1 MTERRDVVRQDFD
14 YIVVGGGSAGCVLA
28 SRLSEASDTQVL
40 LVEAGPDS
48 RDWRIKM
55 PLAVDQLLTGT
66 TYNWAYE
73 AAPDASIAGRKMGH
87 PRGRVL
93 GGSSAINGMVYT
105 RGNPGDYDD
114 WEQKHGC
121 TGWGYADVLPYF
133 KRMETAAGG
142 DDRYRGR
149 SGPMR
154 VTAPRYATNP
164 LNTAFLEAGRVL
176 GYPMSDDP
184 NGAQHEGFG
193 LAEQTI
199 SGGERLSTARA
210 YLGPEVRRRPNL
222 TILTDTLVERV
233 LLEGRRATGTRTRSK
248 GRTQEFTARR
258 EVILAAGA
266 VGSPQIL
273 MLSGIG
279 PVDEL
284 ARHGIPV
291 RHNLA
296 GVGQNLQDH
305 LDLALKFQ
313 CLTPDSLKRYTT
325 ALGRIPVG
333 INWFLRRK
341 GVAASNQFEVA
352 AYLRSRAGIPRP
364 DLKFEFFPLGV
375 SSDTFKPYPGESFQI
390 HCTAEIAHARGQL
403 TLKSADPAAA
413 PVMQFNY
420 LSDPRDLET
429 FRRGIALV
437 RELVRAAPFAR
448 FTGAELAPGDALQSQ
463 NELDD
468 YIRTQSNTAYHIS
481 CSCRMGGADDPMAVV
496 DTALRV
502 RGVDGLRVA
511 DASVMPVVVT
521 SNLNATVIM
530 IAEKAADLVAGKTV
544 LPPELHPKWSHP
556 DWQTQ
561 QR

>member
-1 MTERRDVVRQDFD
+1 
-14 YIVVGGGSAGCVLA
+14 
-28 SRLSEASDTQVL
+28 
-40 LVEAGPDS
+40 
-48 RDWRIKM
+48 M
-55 PLAVDQLLTGT
+55 PLAVDRLLTGT

-73 AAPDASIAGRKMGH
+73 AAPDSGIAGRRMGH

-105 RGNPGDYDD
+105 RGNPGDYDA
-114 WEQKHGC
+114 WEQEHGC

-133 KRMETAAGG
+133 KRMETAPDG

-154 VTAPRYATNP
+154 LTAPRYARNP
-164 LNTAFLEAGRVL
+164 LNTAFLEAGRAL
-176 GYPMSDDP
+176 GYPISDDP

-199 SGGERLSTARA
+199 AGGERLSTAAA
-210 YLGPEVRRRPNL
+210 YLGRDVRRRPNL
-222 TILTDTLVERV
+222 TILADTLVEKV
-233 LLEGRRATGTRTRSK
+233 LLQDRRATGIRARNK
-248 GRTQEFTARR
+248 GRTEDFTARR

-279 PVDEL
+279 PAAEL
-284 ARHGIPV
+284 ARHGIAV
-291 RHNLA
+291 QHDLA

-305 LDLALKFQ
+305 LDLALKFR

-325 ALGRIPVG
+325 MLGRIPVG
-333 INWFLRRK
+333 IDWFLRRK
-341 GVAASNQFEVA
+341 GVASSNQFEVA

-375 SSDTFKPYPGESFQI
+375 SSETFAPYPGESFQI
-390 HCTAEIAHARGQL
+390 HCTAEASHARGHL

-413 PVMQFNY
+413 PALQFNY
-420 LSDPRDLET
+420 LSDPRDIEL
-429 FRRGIALV
+429 FRRGIGLV
-437 RELVRAAPFAR
+437 RELVRAAPFAP
-448 FTGAELAPGDALQSQ
+448 FAGAELEPGEAVQS
-463 NELDD
+463 EAAMDD
-468 YIRTQSNTAYHIS
+468 YIRQRTNTAYHIS
-481 CSCRMGGADDPMAVV
+481 CTCRMGGADDPMAVV
-496 DTALRV
+496 DPDLRV
-502 RGVDGLRVA
+502 RGIEGLRVA

-521 SNLNATVIM
+521 SNLNASVIM
-530 IAEKAADLVAGKTV
+530 IGEKAADLAAGKPA
-544 LPPELHPKWSHP
+544 LPPEPQAQWSNP
-556 DWQTQ
+556 DWQTR